1 MILSDGV
8 FIIASCQVRRV
19 SETTWRVQK
28 NNCTLRWDNNFEIF
42 FFFLRRDTWKTFLGY
57 DVFLGTKNFWGE
69 EAGFLK
75 MGNFL
80 LSLGDLGF
88 QVGNDFGWD
97 AVQSLS
103 EVSVVDSV
111 VRSELEVGD
120 LQK

>member
-1 MILSDGV
+1 
-8 FIIASCQVRRV
+8 
-19 SETTWRVQK
+19 
-28 NNCTLRWDNNFEIF
+28 
-42 FFFLRRDTWKTFLGY
+42 
-57 DVFLGTKNFWGE
+57 
-69 EAGFLK
+69 